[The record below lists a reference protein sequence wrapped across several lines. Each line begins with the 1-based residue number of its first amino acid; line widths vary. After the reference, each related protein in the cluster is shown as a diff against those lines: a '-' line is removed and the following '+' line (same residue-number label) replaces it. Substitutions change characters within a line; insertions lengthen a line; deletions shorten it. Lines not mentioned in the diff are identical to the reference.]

1 MFSRILYSNA
11 GDLTQ
16 MMQRPAHT
24 TVPHLR
30 MCRGRVLCRPFAIA
44 ALGLLCALG
53 AGCGHRAEAPA
64 QKPQASALPAAPIQF
79 VDVSDQAGIHFIHNN
94 GAFGAKLLP
103 ETMGSGCAFIDYDGD
118 GYQDIVLINGRDW
131 TDAEIAAFEKGT
143 GRTMKADL
151 PAHPPKRGGTCRLY
165 HNNGNGTFTDVTAG
179 SGLDIPMQG
188 MGVAV
193 GDYDN
198 DGRPDIFITAVGRNY
213 LFHNEGRGKFR
224 EVAREAGLAGSGWS
238 TSAAWVDYD
247 KDGKLDLF
255 VCHYVDWTPATD
267 IFNSLDG
274 AHKAYTTPEA
284 YVGQVSRLYHNEGN
298 GRFKDVSA
306 EAGILGGRTPGG
318 QYRRYQGKSLGVTI
332 CDFNNDGWPDIV
344 VANDTEPNYLFQNN
358 GNGTFTEIGKEAGI
372 ALSEAGTARAAM
384 GTDAGDIGHSGKE
397 ALLFGNFTNQMLGL
411 YQNRGSGLFIDIAPS
426 SEVGQASL
434 LYLTFGCVFADL
446 DNDGWL
452 DILTANGHLDDDI
465 HRVNQEVTYAERPL
479 LFRNLGNGRFR
490 EEGLQCGPDF
500 AKPVVAR
507 GLAYADYDLDGDLDV
522 LMTTNGGPARLLRND
537 GGNRNHSIRLVL
549 EGNPSNRSAIG
560 AGVEAKVGAEV
571 IRRTVRSGSSYCSQS
586 ELPVTIGLGNAAR
599 ADDVTI
605 HWPSGSVQHLGP
617 VDAGRILY
625 VSEGRGITRQQPYPH
640 R

>member
-1 MFSRILYSNA
+1 MQMTLSSTSTASVRQSNLPA
-11 GDLTQ
+11 SWTQ
-16 MMQRPAHT
+16 RS
-24 TVPHLR
+24 
-30 MCRGRVLCRPFAIA
+30 LCWVAVVALA
-44 ALGLLCALG
+44 AVA
-53 AGCGHRAEAPA
+53 AGCGRRPSTPS
-64 QKPQASALPAAPIQF
+64 QSVQAMPAAATAMQF
-79 VDVSDQAGIHFIHNN
+79 VDVTQQAGIHFVHNN

-118 GYQDIVLINGRDW
+118 GYQDIVLVNGRDW
-131 TDAEIAAFEKGT
+131 TDEEIAAFENGT
-143 GRTMKADL
+143 GKTMKGEL
-151 PAHPPKRGGTCRLY
+151 PAHPRKRGGTCHLY
-165 HNNGNGTFTDVTAG
+165 HNNGDGSFTDVTPG
-179 SGLDIPMQG
+179 SGLEIPMQG

-224 EVAREAGLAGSGWS
+224 EVAKEAGVAGSGWS

-267 IFNSLDG
+267 IFNSVDG
-274 AHKAYTTPEA
+274 THKAYTTPEA

-298 GRFKDVSA
+298 GKFTDVSA
-306 EAGILGGRTPGG
+306 KAGILGARTPGG
-318 QYRRYQGKSLGVTI
+318 QYRRFQGKSLGVSI

-384 GTDAGDIGHSGKE
+384 GTDAGDIDHSGKE

-411 YQNRGSGLFIDIAPS
+411 YQNRGGGLFIDIAPA

-434 LYLTFGCVFADL
+434 LFLTFGCTFVDL

-452 DILTANGHLDDDI
+452 DILTANGHLDNDI
-465 HRVNQEVTYAERPL
+465 HRVNQEVTYEERPL

-549 EGNPSNRSAIG
+549 EGSRSNRSAIG
-560 AGVEAKVGAEV
+560 ARVEVKVGADV

-586 ELPVTIGLGNAAR
+586 ELPITVGLGTAPQ
-599 ADDVTI
+599 ADDLTI
-605 HWPSGSVQHLGP
+605 IWPSGTVQHLGA
-617 VDAGRILY
+617 VRAGQILN
-625 VSEGRGITRQQPYPH
+625 VVEDRGIVKQQPYPH
-640 R
+640 G